1 MKEGIRTD
9 ALPPYL
15 LNYFTKASGRTVHE
29 ALEKA
34 LLRTSNIFGTVPETR
49 GTYRYADGKWS
60 IKEVLQ
66 HITDSER
73 IFAYRALRFA
83 RNDSTVLAPFEENDY
98 APASEADR
106 LTLSSIL
113 DDHRATRAST
123 ITLFNSFSPAM
134 LVRSGAAGAN
144 VVSVEQLGFIIAGH
158 AEHHCDILQQRYL

>member
-1 MKEGIRTD
+1 MKDGITTD

-15 LNYFTKASGRTVHE
+15 LNYFTKARGRTVQD
-29 ALEKA
+29 ALEA
-34 LLRTSNIFGTVPETR
+34 SLQRTASLYRSIPEER

-66 HITDSER
+66 HITDAER

-83 RNDSTVLAPFEENDY
+83 RNDSTVLAPYEENEY

-106 LTLSSIL
+106 LALSILL
-113 DDHRATRAST
+113 DDHRATRGST

-134 LVRSGAAGAN
+134 LVRRGAAGAN